1 MRSRLGRKLVDRRR
15 ASIFVACCI
24 IVLSLLACGV
34 SSVQALEASAILGRW
49 QTPDRSLIIDIG
61 RCGEEFCGRRVVF
74 KAQGDQECGGAV
86 LRVKLDRPPQSNL
99 LALVGQIDLADKGGH
114 YAADLVI
121 TSERPGTLYIG
132 GRKED
137 TSPFARRLPL
147 DVEMARVGD
156 AVCQPT
162 PTS

>member
-1 MRSRLGRKLVDRRR
+1 MHSRLGGKLVRRR
-15 ASIFVACCI
+15 ARIFVACCI
-24 IVLSLLACGV
+24 IVLSSLACGV

-49 QTPDRSLIIDIG
+49 ETPDGSLIIDIG
-61 RCGEEFCGRRVVF
+61 HCGEEFCGRRVVL
-74 KAQGDQECGGAV
+74 KSQGDQECGGAV
-86 LRVKLDRPPQSNL
+86 LRVKLDRSPQSNL

-114 YAADLVI
+114 YAAGLVI
-121 TSERPGTLYIG
+121 RSERPEMLYIG

-147 DVEMARVGD
+147 DLKMARAGD
-156 AVCQPT
+156 AMCQPT